1 MSIQRT
7 PRNVARDIA
16 RQMWPKVQP
25 RRSKP
30 NPNGFP
36 ASVKAII
43 AKRSGGMCEVDFC
56 GPADHFH
63 HRAARGRGGTS
74 LEWVNRA
81 ANGLHVALACHD
93 RIEVSRTEAYVNGW
107 LVARNGKQTSVVVPV
122 LRQGVWV
129 LLADDGA
136 VEAVEL

>member
-1 MSIQRT
+1 MTIER
-7 PRNVARDIA
+7 R
-16 RQMWPKVQP
+16 MLPKVQP
-25 RRSKP
+25 KRLREPRTTKKP
-30 NPNGFP
+30 APRGFP

-43 AKRSGGMCEVDFC
+43 AKRSGGMCELDFC
-56 GPADHFH
+56 GPADHYH

-93 RIEVSRTEAYVNGW
+93 RIEVRRTEAYVNGW
-107 LVARNGKQTSVVVPV
+107 LVARNGQQVSARVPV

-129 LLADDGA
+129 LLDDEGGA
-136 VEAVEL
+136 REIGGVS